1 MNGLGIILIALLGVA
16 VVRAYGHMKSIA
28 IEVKRIGDRMEELT
42 LRIDRIER
50 K

>member
-1 MNGLGIILIALLGVA
+1 MNGLGLILIALLGAA

-28 IEVKRIGDRMEELT
+28 IEVKRIGDRLDELA